1 MKVSYLNLHDLLW
14 AITCVECLL
23 LAAILKVLPTQ
34 RAQSRN
40 LLALF
45 LIQVASILG
54 TNIFIWNL
62 NFHAA
67 GINDSIIPPSILSV
81 CILLQGPTLY
91 FYLRSLTEEVQLV
104 QMRHLVHLI
113 PAVIVLLVIVAFDID
128 SEAWLPWIELP
139 PAKAAAVGFVWA
151 VVRCFPF
158 FYVLACF
165 VTEYRVRRCIK
176 QRYSSFSHLD
186 LNLSYLILG
195 GYFIHWFWSFV
206 GYFIGDYISGNANDM
221 MGIIDNYLSVLLV
234 NALFI
239 FGLLNSRQVM
249 APNAPEVSA
258 EGERLAD
265 IAQLEEKIR
274 AVEQGI
280 QKHKLYLDSHINL
293 DRFAE
298 QVGVRSREVSEILN
312 TYYQQNFFEFINYYR
327 VEEAKRLLRRPEAQ
341 ESILDI
347 VFQSGFN
354 SQSAFHRFF
363 KRLEG
368 ITPSQYRKQVALQ
381 QRAQAQEQT
390 ARPA

>member
-14 AITCVECLL
+14 AITSVECLL
-23 LAAILKVLPTQ
+23 LVAILKVLPSQ

-40 LLALF
+40 LLSFF
-45 LIQVASILG
+45 LIQVAGVLS
-54 TNIFIWNL
+54 TSIFIWNL

-67 GINDSIIPPSILSV
+67 GINDSIVAPMILSI
-81 CILLQGPTLY
+81 CMLLQGPTLY
-91 FYLRSLTEEVQLV
+91 FYLRSLTEDVQLL
-104 QMRHLVHLI
+104 QMKHTIHLI
-113 PAVIVLLVIVAFDID
+113 SPIIVSLVIVAFNID

-139 PAKAAAVGFVWA
+139 LAKAAAVGFVW
-151 VVRCFPF
+151 VVVKCFPF

-165 VTEYRVRRCIK
+165 MKEYQVRRNIE
-176 QRYSSFSHLD
+176 QRYSTFSHLD

-195 GYFIHWFWSFV
+195 GYFVHWFWSFV
-206 GYFIGDYISGNANDM
+206 GYFIGDYISGHANDM

-249 APNAPEVSA
+249 ASSVPESSA
-258 EGERLAD
+258 EGERLVD
-265 IAQLEEKIR
+265 IAQLEQKIQ

-298 QVGVRSREVSEILN
+298 QIGVRSRDVSEILN

-327 VEEAKRLLRRPEAQ
+327 IEEAKRLLRRPEAQ

-363 KRLEG
+363 KRLEDM
-368 ITPSQYRKQVALQ
+368 TPSEYRKQVAAQ
-381 QRAQAQEQT
+381 TRAEVQTQT
-390 ARPA
+390 ARSA

>member
-23 LAAILKVLPTQ
+23 LVAILKVLPTR

-40 LLALF
+40 LLSLF
-45 LIQVASILG
+45 LIQVAGVLG

-67 GINDSIIPPSILSV
+67 GVNDSIIAPMILAI
-81 CILLQGPTLY
+81 CMLLQGPTLY
-91 FYLRSLTEEVQLV
+91 FYLRSLTEDVQLL
-104 QMRHLVHLI
+104 QIKHAVHLI
-113 PAVIVLLVIVAFDID
+113 PAFFVSLVIVAFDID

-139 PAKAAAVGFVWA
+139 SAKAAAVGFVWA

-158 FYVLACF
+158 LYVLACF
-165 VTEYRVRRCIK
+165 VTEYRVRRNIK
-176 QRYSSFSHLD
+176 QRYSTFSHLD

-195 GYFIHWFWSFV
+195 GYFIHWFGSFV

-234 NALFI
+234 NALFV

-249 APNAPEVSA
+249 ASSTPESSS

-265 IAQLEEKIR
+265 IAQLGQKIQ

-280 QKHKLYLDSHINL
+280 EKHSLYLDSHINL
-293 DRFAE
+293 ERFAE
-298 QVGVRSREVSEILN
+298 QIGVRPREVSEILN
-312 TYYQQNFFEFINYYR
+312 THYQQNFFEFINYYR
-327 VEEAKRLLRRPEAQ
+327 IEEAKRLLRRPEAQ

-368 ITPSQYRKQVALQ
+368 MTPTEYRK
-381 QRAQAQEQT
+381 RAAMQKQT